1 MLILAIDTSHKNGTV
16 SLACGDKGSCI
27 VLETINVDGGT
38 FSAQLVP
45 QVAVLLARHKYLKK
59 DINVIAAAT
68 GPGSF
73 TGLRIGLAAAKG
85 LAEVLGKPIVP
96 VSVLEAISAASTQ
109 AIDKLVFAAMDAGRS
124 EVYVGEYRR
133 GDAESQGSTEYLCG
147 REELILRL
155 REMDP
160 APRIVTPDASVAEA
174 LTAGGAWVE
183 VVRYPGS
190 EAVARIAYL
199 KFLAGKSISVDQ
211 LEANYVRRDENLFAR
226 Q

>member
-1 MLILAIDTSHKNGTV
+1 MLILTIDTSHKNGTV

-27 VLETINVDGGT
+27 VLETANVDGGT

-45 QVAVLLARHKYLKK
+45 QVAVLLAKHKYLKK
-59 DINVIAAAT
+59 DINIIAAVT

-73 TGLRIGLAAAKG
+73 TGLRIGLAAVKA
-85 LAEVLGKPIVP
+85 LAEALGKPIVP
-96 VSVLEAISAASTQ
+96 VSVLEAIVAVSIQ
-109 AIDKLVFAAMDAGRS
+109 AGEHPLFAAMDAGRS

-133 GDAESQGSTEYLCG
+133 GKAESQGSTEYLCG

-155 REMDP
+155 SEMDP
-160 APRIVTPDASVAEA
+160 APLVVTPDASVAEA
-174 LTAGGAWVE
+174 LTAGGAHVE

-190 EAVARIAYL
+190 EAVAGIAYL
-199 KFLAGKSISVDQ
+199 KFLAGKSISVDE